1 MRDTGSVLKIAV
13 AYGLALSAVETL
25 IMLAGHGAQ
34 TPALVRAGVY
44 AATVA
49 FDVAAAMAFAVV
61 LYAAAVLVAK
71 VIPFL
76 RGRARAVVEIGLVSV
91 ILALNAALIVR
102 SKFFLGLP
110 LTHPYKL
117 GAFAACGAGAVAGA
131 AAWRALR
138 PKIARRPVLIA
149 AAAACVVAGA
159 ALFVL
164 PEFKRAAQ
172 PKAAGPNVIF
182 ISLDT
187 VRADHLG
194 CYGYKY
200 PTSPRLDRFAR
211 GAILYE
217 NAICVQPTTNPSHVS
232 MFTGLYPAEH
242 GVVSNFVPLRA
253 KVPTLP
259 QLMAAHGYESV
270 AVIGGFPLDR
280 RISGLGR
287 GFRYYD
293 DYINPWSHFRH
304 TLLYRFAVAFEERLY
319 GTLRPA
325 PEVTAAALRI
335 LRQKR
340 SRPLFLFVHYFDP
353 HHPYFYHGAAERFY
367 AGSEPVDFDKQQ
379 LELKRRWNKYKEG
392 TPRPSFAPAMEA
404 LYDDEILFTDKA
416 VGELLNAL
424 RKSGTYDRTFIV
436 VTSDHG
442 ESFGEHGYKYH
453 GQTVYD
459 PEIKVCLLIKPVGEA
474 EGSRVRPQVETLA
487 LTRTTL
493 AAAGAPVAGY
503 RGTPADLLTLGE
515 NPKAEASFGLSQTN
529 DKTTLPN
536 GAEVSA
542 RYCVRS
548 ADAKLIFDVAKRR
561 YEYYDLATDAGETR
575 NLYGRVDAANCDVY
589 RRELNHHIERAAAGA
604 SGRVGGDL
612 ADALRSLGY
621 TN

>member
-1 MRDTGSVLKIAV
+1 MRDTRSVLTIAV
-13 AYGLALSAVETL
+13 AYGLALSAAETL

-34 TPALVRAGVY
+34 TPAPIRAGVY
-44 AATVA
+44 VATIAV
-49 FDVAAAMAFAVV
+49 DVVAAVAIALIFYAVSAPFV
-61 LYAAAVLVAK
+61 K
-71 VIPFL
+71 VISVFRNRVPAL
-76 RGRARAVVEIGLVSV
+76 VEIGLASV
-91 ILALNAALIVR
+91 ILGLNAILIVR
-102 SKFFLGLP
+102 SKILFGLP
-110 LTHPYKL
+110 FTHPYKL
-117 GAFAACGAGAVAGA
+117 GVFAACGAGAVAVA
-131 AAWRALR
+131 AAWRAVR
-138 PKIARRPVLIA
+138 GKVARRPVLIA
-149 AAAACVVAGA
+149 CAAACVVAGA
-159 ALFVL
+159 ALFFI
-164 PEFKRAAQ
+164 PEVKRAGQ

-194 CYGYKY
+194 CYQYKY
-200 PTSPRLDRFAR
+200 PTSPNLDRLASE
-211 GAILYE
+211 AILYE
-217 NAICVQPTTNPSHVS
+217 NAICVQPTTNPSHAS

-253 KVPTLP
+253 AVPTLA
-259 QLMAAHGYESV
+259 QLLAAHGYESV

-293 DYINPWSHFRH
+293 DYINPWSYFRH
-304 TLLYRFAVAFEERLY
+304 TLLYRFAAALEERLY

-325 PEVTAAALRI
+325 PAVTASALRV
-335 LRQKR
+335 LSQKR
-340 SRPLFLFVHYFDP
+340 SRPLFLFAHYFDP

-367 AGSEPVDFDKQQ
+367 AGGEPVDFEKQQ
-379 LELKRRWNKYKEG
+379 LELKRRWNRYKEG
-392 TPRPSFAPAMEA
+392 TPRPPFAAAMEA
-404 LYDDEILFTDKA
+404 LYDDEILYTDKA
-416 VGELLNAL
+416 LGELLNAL
-424 RKSGTYDRTFIV
+424 RNSGSYGRTFIV

-459 PEIKVCLLIKPVGEA
+459 PEIKVCLLIKPVVDA
-474 EGSRVRPQVETLA
+474 AGSRVPAQVETLA
-487 LTRTTL
+487 LTRTIL
-493 AAAGAPVAGY
+493 GAAGASLTGY
-503 RGTPADLLTLGE
+503 RGTPVDLLRVGE
-515 NPKAEASFGLSQTN
+515 ERKAGPSSGFSQTN

-561 YEYYDLATDAGETR
+561 YEYYDLTTDAGET
-575 NLYGRVDAANCDVY
+575 NDLYGRVDAAAYGAY
-589 RRELNHHIERAAAGA
+589 RRELTRHIERAASAA